1 MWQKKQLLRTSQLL
15 VLLIFISSNSFFQ
28 NLDSLPFKKVN
39 IYSGKYIIDRFG
51 FSELRIK
58 TRSPQISP
66 VDKISLG
73 ESKLAG
79 TLTLFT
85 GMQTSLE
92 SNSIFLIE
100 NYMKDM
106 KSGKLY
112 LFQVY
117 VEGSY
122 EKSKERINNPDGSV
136 STNTVEQYDL
146 NWENANIGFL
156 ILNNDTLST
165 FNIVLRENSDSLSHF
180 WRSFNQRKYGW
191 ISQKLA
197 RYADYELSQDFM
209 ILGVFKKEPYKLI
222 SSAKYFRTHLL
233 KGELLSM
240 EWQDSPQMGL
250 TSKKNR
256 VNPYLLYPK
265 ADEKLARDHLLLC
278 AMARS
283 FSITLSRYK

>member
-1 MWQKKQLLRTSQLL
+1 MGHRKPILASLWLLSLF
-15 VLLIFISSNSFFQ
+15 IISSNSHAQ
-28 NLDSLPFKKVN
+28 KLDSIAFKKVN
-39 IYSGKYIIDRFG
+39 IYSGKYIIDQFG
-51 FSELRIK
+51 FSELRIR

-66 VDKISLG
+66 ADKISLG

-85 GMQTSLE
+85 GVQTSLE
-92 SNSIFLIE
+92 SNSIFRIE

-122 EKSKERINNPDGSV
+122 EKSKERNNNPDGTV
-136 STNTVEQYDL
+136 STNTVERYNL
-146 NWENANIGFL
+146 NWEKANIGYL
-156 ILNNDTLST
+156 ILNKDTLST
-165 FNIVLRENSDSLSHF
+165 FSILLRENSDSLSHF
-180 WRSFNQRKYGW
+180 WRVFRPRKYGW
-191 ISQKLA
+191 ISKKLA
-197 RYADYELSQDFM
+197 RYGDYDLSQDFM
-209 ILGVFKKEPYKLI
+209 IMGVFRNKPYKLI
-222 SSAKYFRTHLL
+222 SSARYFRTRLFSG
-233 KGELLSM
+233 KLLSM

-256 VNPYLLYPK
+256 INPYLLFRQ
-265 ADEKLARDHLLLC
+265 ADALDHLILC

-283 FSITLSRYK
+283 FAISLSQYK